1 MFNFDR
7 VKEQLAKYSNKLSI
21 GILGSVAAI
30 VPQTAESQDR
40 QIEEV
45 VVSATKK
52 DESASDIPVTVTA
65 LTEETLKEMN
75 VSNFDEYI
83 EYLPN
88 VTSGGRGPGQSTIYI
103 RGLAVDPVNV
113 FLSAAQGSSPNVAL
127 YLDEQPVQVPGRNLD
142 VYVADMER
150 IEVLPGPQGTL
161 FGASSQAGTVRLIT
175 NKPKFDTQ
183 EGGFNGSLFN
193 TSNGDMSSS
202 FDAFINVPMSETWAI
217 RGVFYNSNSGGYI
230 DNVAGTW
237 NSIGKGAFNGYKAVS
252 PNQEVSS
259 APTTNTDGDAVKGFV
274 AAPGGTTYITDHNN
288 HLVEQNFN
296 DSSYEGFRISS
307 AHQINDD
314 WDLLLTHMD
323 QTIEAD
329 GVWDYDPAVGDLQV
343 QRFSPDSLE
352 DTFNQ
357 TSLTLEG
364 RLGKLDVV
372 YTGSVLDRQAEQ
384 TVDYSGYV
392 NAGAYMP
399 YYTCNYYTDKNGT
412 PDDTSDDST
421 VQATICGSG
430 VVDLYLHDDNE
441 RTTHEFRVASS
452 DLNELPFSYTAGV
465 FIEESVLKTENDYG
479 YQGFLDAYPS
489 VAYDANGDV
498 VPNTVVPGVYSNNGR
513 ARDPEYRFFND
524 LKRTDEQT
532 AFFAELTYPLTE
544 KTDILF
550 GARRYDLEIDYVGQS
565 KFGGI
570 AVGNSGRDYNSS
582 GGHTDQPLVMKDT
595 ITKLTISHKVDDD
608 TLVYFTQSEGYRP
621 GGYNRGGGLTN
632 SCAKDEDADNYCG
645 PGSDNFRANVA
656 TTFESDEVLNTEL
669 GIKTVLFDGT
679 MRLNATAYE
688 IEWTGI
694 QVSQFDP
701 ANISILTFVE
711 NAADADVNGFEADV
725 LWYPAD
731 NWTIA
736 SAISLN
742 NTEIVKDVS
751 QTVPIVDIGSPLPL
765 SPERQF
771 NIRLRKDG
779 NYKGNPSYMQFAYK
793 SASETYNSFESA
805 KVLDQDKY
813 QTFDIAFGMTL
824 NDTDIEFFVRNL
836 TDERANLYY
845 NDQDDIPRITT
856 NRPRNMG
863 VRISRNF

>member
-1 MFNFDR
+1 MFNLDK
-7 VKEQLAKYSNKLSI
+7 VKEQLIKYSNKLSI
-21 GILGSVAAI
+21 GILGSFAAI

-202 FDAFINVPMSETWAI
+202 FDAFINVPMSDTWAI

-237 NSIGKGAFNGYKAVS
+237 NSIGKGAFAGYDKVDPA
-252 PNQEVSS
+252 
-259 APTTNTDGDAVKGFV
+259 T
-274 AAPGGTTYITDHNN
+274 GTSYVTDHNN
-288 HLVEQNFN
+288 HLVEENFN

-364 RLGKLDVV
+364 RLGKLDAV

-399 YYTCNYYTDKNGT
+399 YYTCNYTAASN
-412 PDDTSDDST
+412 
-421 VQATICGSG
+421 ATICGSG

-452 DLNELPFSYTAGV
+452 ELSELPFSYTAGV

-489 VAYDANGDV
+489 VAYDENGDV

-524 LKRTDEQT
+524 LKRTDDQT
-532 AFFAELTYPLTE
+532 AFFAELTFPLTE
-544 KTDILF
+544 KTDVLF
-550 GARRYDLEIDYVGQS
+550 GARKYDLEIDYVGQS
-565 KFGGI
+565 KFGGT
-570 AVGNSGRDYNSS
+570 AVGDSGRDYNSS

-595 ITKLTISHKVDDD
+595 ITKITISHKIDDD
-608 TLVYFTQSEGYRP
+608 TLVYLTQSEGYRP

-632 SCAKDEDADNYCG
+632 SCAKDSTAEGYCG
-645 PGSDNFRANVA
+645 EGSGDNFRANVG

-669 GIKTVLFDGT
+669 GIKTVLDDGR
-679 MRLNATAYE
+679 MRLNATYYS
-688 IEWTGI
+688 IDWTGI

-711 NAADADVNGFEADV
+711 NAADAEVSGFEADI

-731 NWTIA
+731 DWTVA
-736 SAISLN
+736 AALSLN
-742 NTEIVKDVS
+742 DTEIVNDLS

-765 SPERQF
+765 SPSRQYHL
-771 NIRLRKDG
+771 RLRKDMS
-779 NYKGNPSYMQFAYK
+779 YKDNPAYVQFAYK
-793 SASETYNSFESA
+793 SANETYNSFESA
-805 KVLDQDKY
+805 KVLEQDGY
-813 QTFDIAFGMTL
+813 QTMDLAFGMTV
-824 NDTDIEFFVRNL
+824 NDTDIELFVRNL

>member
-1 MFNFDR
+1 MFNLSKT
-7 VKEQLAKYSNKLSI
+7 KEQLNKLTNHLSL
-21 GILGSVAAI
+21 GILGTVAAI
-30 VPQTAESQDR
+30 VPQNAESQDR

-65 LTEETLKEMN
+65 LTEETLREMN

-88 VTSGGRGPGQSTIYI
+88 VTSGGRGPGQSTIFI

-175 NKPKFDTQ
+175 NKPNFEAQ
-183 EGGFNGSLFN
+183 EGGFNASLFGTQKGSL
-193 TSNGDMSSS
+193 SSS
-202 FDAFINVPMSETWAI
+202 FDAFLNVPLSDTWAI
-217 RGVFYNSNSGGYI
+217 RGVLYNSNSGGYI

-237 NSIGKGAFNGYKAVS
+237 NSVGKGSFAGFDKVDPATGTMYTDSDN
-252 PNQEVSS
+252 
-259 APTTNTDGDAVKGFV
+259 TN
-274 AAPGGTTYITDHNN
+274 
-288 HLVEQNFN
+288 LVEEDFN
-296 DSSYEGFRISS
+296 EATYEGFRISS
-307 AHQINDD
+307 AHDINDD
-314 WDLLLTHMD
+314 WDMLITHMN

-329 GVWDYDPAVGDLQV
+329 GVWDYDPEVGDLQV
-343 QRFSPDSLE
+343 QRFAPDSLE
-352 DTFNQ
+352 DTFSQ

-364 RLGKLDVV
+364 RMGKLDVV
-372 YTGSVLDRQAEQ
+372 YTGSVLEREAEQ

-399 YYTCNYYTDKNGT
+399 YYTCNY
-412 PDDTSDDST
+412 TST
-421 VQATICGSG
+421 ANATICGSG
-430 VVDLYLHDDNE
+430 VVDLYLLDDNE
-441 RTTHEFRVASS
+441 RTTHEFRVSS
-452 DLNELPFSYTAGV
+452 NELSELPFSYTAGV

-479 YQGFLDAYPS
+479 YNGFLEAHPS
-489 VAYDANGDV
+489 VAYDSNGNTV
-498 VPNTVVPGVYSNNGR
+498 ANTVVPGIYSNNGR
-513 ARDPEYRFFND
+513 ARAPQYRFFND

-532 AFFAELTYPLTE
+532 AFFAELTFPVTE
-544 KTDILF
+544 KLDFLI
-550 GARRYDLEIDYVGQS
+550 GARNYDLDIDYVGQS

-582 GGHTDQPLVMKDT
+582 GGHTDQPLNMSDT
-595 ITKLTISHKVDDD
+595 ITKFTASYKVDED

-632 SCAKDEDADNYCG
+632 SCAKLASTADGYCG
-645 PGSDNFRANVA
+645 EGSGDNFRANPT
-656 TTFESDEVLNTEL
+656 TTFESDEVLNTEI
-669 GIKTVLFDGT
+669 GIKTILADGT
-679 MRLNATAYE
+679 VRLNATYYNV
-688 IEWTGI
+688 EWTDI

-711 NAADADVNGFEADV
+711 NAADADISGFEADL
-725 LWYPAD
+725 LWYPTD
-731 NWTIA
+731 TLTIA
-736 SAISLN
+736 AAISLN
-742 NTEIVKDVS
+742 DTEITNDVS
-751 QTVPIVDIGSPLPL
+751 KTVPIVDIGSALPL
-765 SPERQF
+765 SPERQY

-779 NYKGNPSYMQFAYK
+779 TFKGMDSYTQVAYK
-793 SASETYNSFESA
+793 SATDTYNSFESA
-805 KVLDQDKY
+805 KVLGQPEYHVLDL
-813 QTFDIAFGMTL
+813 AFGFTV
-824 NDTDIEFFVRNL
+824 NETDVEFFIRNA

-863 VRISRNF
+863 VRIARKF

>member
-1 MFNFDR
+1 MFNLSKT
-7 VKEQLAKYSNKLSI
+7 KEQLNKLTNHLSL
-21 GILGSVAAI
+21 GILGTVAAI
-30 VPQTAESQDR
+30 VPQNAESQDR

-65 LTEETLKEMN
+65 LTEETLREMN

-88 VTSGGRGPGQSTIYI
+88 VTSGGRGPGQSTIFI

-175 NKPKFDTQ
+175 NKPNFEAQ
-183 EGGFNGSLFN
+183 EGGFNASLFGTQKGSL
-193 TSNGDMSSS
+193 SSS
-202 FDAFINVPMSETWAI
+202 FDAFLNVPLSDTWAI
-217 RGVFYNSNSGGYI
+217 RGVLYNSNSGGYI

-237 NSIGKGAFNGYKAVS
+237 NSVGKGSFAGFDKVDPATGTMYTDSDN
-252 PNQEVSS
+252 
-259 APTTNTDGDAVKGFV
+259 TN
-274 AAPGGTTYITDHNN
+274 
-288 HLVEQNFN
+288 LVEEDFN
-296 DSSYEGFRISS
+296 EATYEGFRISS
-307 AHQINDD
+307 AHDINDD
-314 WDLLLTHMD
+314 WDMLITHMN

-329 GVWDYDPAVGDLQV
+329 GVWDFDPEVGDLQV
-343 QRFSPDSLE
+343 QRFAPDSLE
-352 DTFNQ
+352 DTFSQ

-364 RLGKLDVV
+364 RMGKLDVV
-372 YTGSVLDRQAEQ
+372 YTGSVLEREAEQ

-399 YYTCNYYTDKNGT
+399 YYTCNY
-412 PDDTSDDST
+412 TST
-421 VQATICGSG
+421 ANATICGSG
-430 VVDLYLHDDNE
+430 VVDLYLLDDNE
-441 RTTHEFRVASS
+441 RTTHEFRVSS
-452 DLNELPFSYTAGV
+452 NELSELPFSYTAGV

-479 YQGFLDAYPS
+479 YNGFLEAHPS
-489 VAYDANGDV
+489 VAYDSNGNTV
-498 VPNTVVPGVYSNNGR
+498 ANTVVPGIYSNNGR
-513 ARDPEYRFFND
+513 ARAPQYRFFND

-532 AFFAELTYPLTE
+532 AFFAELTFPVTE
-544 KTDILF
+544 KLDFLI
-550 GARRYDLEIDYVGQS
+550 GARNYDLDIDYVGQS

-582 GGHTDQPLVMKDT
+582 GGHTDQPLNMSDT
-595 ITKLTISHKVDDD
+595 ITKFTASYKVDED

-632 SCAKDEDADNYCG
+632 SCAKLASTADGYCG
-645 PGSDNFRANVA
+645 EGSGDNFRANPT
-656 TTFESDEVLNTEL
+656 TTFESDEVLNTEI
-669 GIKTVLFDGT
+669 GIKTILADGT
-679 MRLNATAYE
+679 VRLNATYYNV
-688 IEWTGI
+688 EWTDI

-711 NAADADVNGFEADV
+711 NAADADISGFEADL
-725 LWYPAD
+725 LWYPTD
-731 NWTIA
+731 TLTIA
-736 SAISLN
+736 AAISLN
-742 NTEIVKDVS
+742 DTEITNDVS
-751 QTVPIVDIGSPLPL
+751 KTVPIVDIGSALPL
-765 SPERQF
+765 SPERQY

-779 NYKGNPSYMQFAYK
+779 TFKGMDSYTQVAYK
-793 SASETYNSFESA
+793 SATDTYNSFESA
-805 KVLDQDKY
+805 KVLGQPEYHVLDL
-813 QTFDIAFGMTL
+813 AFGFTV
-824 NDTDIEFFVRNL
+824 NETDVEFFIRNA

-863 VRISRNF
+863 VRIARKF

>member
-1 MFNFDR
+1 MFNLSKT
-7 VKEQLAKYSNKLSI
+7 KEQLNKLTNHLSL
-21 GILGSVAAI
+21 GILGTVAAI
-30 VPQTAESQDR
+30 VPQNAESQDR

-65 LTEETLKEMN
+65 LTEETLREMN

-88 VTSGGRGPGQSTIYI
+88 VTSGGRGPGQSTIFI

-175 NKPKFDTQ
+175 NKPNFEAQ
-183 EGGFNGSLFN
+183 EGGFNASLFGTQKGSL
-193 TSNGDMSSS
+193 SSS
-202 FDAFINVPMSETWAI
+202 FDAFLNVPLSDTWAI
-217 RGVFYNSNSGGYI
+217 RGVLYNSNSGGYI

-237 NSIGKGAFNGYKAVS
+237 NSVGKGSFAGFDKVDPATGTMYTDSDN
-252 PNQEVSS
+252 
-259 APTTNTDGDAVKGFV
+259 TN
-274 AAPGGTTYITDHNN
+274 
-288 HLVEQNFN
+288 LVEEDFN
-296 DSSYEGFRISS
+296 EATYEGFRISS
-307 AHQINDD
+307 AHDINDD
-314 WDLLLTHMD
+314 WDMLITHMN

-329 GVWDYDPAVGDLQV
+329 GVWDFDPEVGDLQV
-343 QRFSPDSLE
+343 QRFAPDSLE
-352 DTFNQ
+352 DTFSQ

-364 RLGKLDVV
+364 RMGKLDVV
-372 YTGSVLDRQAEQ
+372 YTGSVLEREAEQ

-399 YYTCNYYTDKNGT
+399 YYTCNY
-412 PDDTSDDST
+412 TST
-421 VQATICGSG
+421 ANATICGSG
-430 VVDLYLHDDNE
+430 VVDLYLLDDNE
-441 RTTHEFRVASS
+441 RTTHEFRVSS
-452 DLNELPFSYTAGV
+452 NELSELPFSYTAGV

-479 YQGFLDAYPS
+479 YNGFLEAHPS
-489 VAYDANGDV
+489 VAYDSNGNTV
-498 VPNTVVPGVYSNNGR
+498 ANTVVPGIYSNNGR
-513 ARDPEYRFFND
+513 ARAPQYRFFND

-532 AFFAELTYPLTE
+532 AFFAELTFPVTE
-544 KTDILF
+544 KLDFLI
-550 GARRYDLEIDYVGQS
+550 GARNYDLDIDYVGQS

-582 GGHTDQPLVMKDT
+582 GGHTDQPLNMSDT
-595 ITKLTISHKVDDD
+595 ITKFTASYKVDED

-632 SCAKDEDADNYCG
+632 SCAKLASTADGYCG
-645 PGSDNFRANVA
+645 EGSGDNFRANPT
-656 TTFESDEVLNTEL
+656 TTFESDEVLNTEI
-669 GIKTVLFDGT
+669 GIKTILADGT
-679 MRLNATAYE
+679 VRLNATYYNV
-688 IEWTGI
+688 EWTDI

-711 NAADADVNGFEADV
+711 NAADADISGFEADL
-725 LWYPAD
+725 LWYPTD
-731 NWTIA
+731 TLTIA
-736 SAISLN
+736 AAISLN
-742 NTEIVKDVS
+742 DTEITNDVS
-751 QTVPIVDIGSPLPL
+751 KTVPIVDIGSALPL
-765 SPERQF
+765 SPERQY

-779 NYKGNPSYMQFAYK
+779 TFKGMDSYTQVAYK
-793 SASETYNSFESA
+793 SATDTYNSFESA
-805 KVLDQDKY
+805 KVLGQPEYHVLDL
-813 QTFDIAFGMTL
+813 AFGFTV
-824 NDTDIEFFVRNL
+824 NETDVEFFIRNA

-863 VRISRNF
+863 VRVARKF